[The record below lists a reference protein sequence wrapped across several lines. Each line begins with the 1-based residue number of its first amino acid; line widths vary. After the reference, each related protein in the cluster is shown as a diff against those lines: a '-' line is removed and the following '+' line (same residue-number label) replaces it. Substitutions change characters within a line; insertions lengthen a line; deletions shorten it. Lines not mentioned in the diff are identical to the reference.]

1 MNAPGP
7 NKILSIENPESES
20 LLLAPQLLAGGGGW
34 HLDRRSFIKAQL
46 MQEDACHMILRLRL
60 SLQLLVLAVAALYAL
75 PHSGA
80 LADAGSGSDS
90 DLIRADIDAASFSAE
105 RLHEDTE
112 FS

>member
-1 MNAPGP
+1 MNCVP
-7 NKILSIENPESES
+7 KILSIENPESES
-20 LLLAPQLLAGGGGW
+20 LHHSFWQGEGEG
-34 HLDRRSFIKAQL
+34 HLGHRSFIKAQL
-46 MQEDACHMILRLRL
+46 MKEDACHMILRLRL

>member
-1 MNAPGP
+1 MIVA
-7 NKILSIENPESES
+7 
-20 LLLAPQLLAGGGGW
+20 
-34 HLDRRSFIKAQL
+34 
-46 MQEDACHMILRLRL
+46 DACQMIQRIRL

-105 RLHEDTE
+105 RLHEDIE